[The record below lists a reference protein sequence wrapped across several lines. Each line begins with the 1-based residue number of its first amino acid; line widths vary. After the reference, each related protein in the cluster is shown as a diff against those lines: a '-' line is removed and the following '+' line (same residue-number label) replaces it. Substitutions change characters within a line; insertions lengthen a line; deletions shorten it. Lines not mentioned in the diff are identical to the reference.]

1 MSYYTE
7 QREVTMEKVWLK
19 NYQSGVPIEI
29 SPDKYASINDMFEE
43 VCKLYADYPAFA
55 NMGTVLKYQEIEE
68 QSRAFAAYLQSILKL
83 KKGDSVTLMMP
94 NILQYPIAL
103 FGVLRAGLTVVNV
116 NPLYTPR
123 ELERQLA
130 DSESTTIVILSNF
143 ASTLQSVLEQTEQQ
157 KVNESTKERAQ
168 KNIKIKNIIVT
179 EIGDVFPFPK
189 SLLVNWVV
197 KYVKKMIPKWDVKN
211 IIPFVEV
218 LKTGAQQIFVKP
230 SVTGEDIAFLQYTG
244 GTTGVAKG
252 AMLTHRN
259 MVANVEQATAWI
271 SPLIK
276 PGKEIIITALPL
288 YHIFSLMANCLT
300 FMKMGAFNV
309 LVTNP
314 GDMDGFVKI
323 LRQYPFT
330 TITGVNTLFNALLNQ
345 PEFHSVDFSHLK
357 LALGGGMS
365 VQHAV
370 ALRWQAV
377 TGAPLIEAY
386 GLTETSPAVCIN
398 PLNLTE
404 HNGSIG
410 LAIPSTDVSIRD
422 DQGIALSFNTPGEL
436 WVKGPQVMKG
446 YWKQPE
452 ETRLVLQDGWVR
464 TGDIATID
472 EQGFVRIVDRKKDM
486 ILVSGFNVYPNEVEE
501 VIAMMPEVAEVAVVG
516 VPFETGEIVKAYI
529 VKKDPLLTSDVV
541 LAQCHRALTGY
552 KIPKEIE
559 FRMALPK
566 SNVGKI
572 LRRMLREE

>member
-1 MSYYTE
+1 
-7 QREVTMEKVWLK
+7 MEKIWLK
-19 NYQSGVPIEI
+19 SYQPGVPTEI
-29 SPDKYASINDMFEE
+29 NPDKYASINEMFEE
-43 VCKLYADYPAFA
+43 ACKLYTNRPAFA
-55 NMGTVLKYQEIEE
+55 NMGTLLTYQEIEE
-68 QSRAFAAYLQSILKL
+68 KSRAFAAYLQTTLKL

-103 FGVLRAGLTVVNV
+103 FGVLGAGLTVVNV

-123 ELERQLA
+123 ELERQLT
-130 DSESTTIVILSNF
+130 DSESATIVILSNF
-143 ASTLQSVLEQTEQQ
+143 ASTLQSVLDQTS
-157 KVNESTKERAQ
+157 KKT
-168 KNIKIKNIIVT
+168 KIKNIIIT
-179 EIGDVFPFPK
+179 EIGDVFSFPK

-197 KYVKKMIPKWDVKN
+197 KYVKKVIPKWNIKN
-211 IIPFVEV
+211 IILFTTVLKIGAKQTFIKPEV
-218 LKTGAQQIFVKP
+218 LGK
-230 SVTGEDIAFLQYTG
+230 DIAFLQYTG

-300 FMKMGAFNV
+300 FMKMGALNV

-314 GDMDGFVKI
+314 RDMRGFIKI

-345 PEFHSVDFSHLK
+345 PTFSSVNFSHLK
-357 LALGGGMS
+357 LSLGGGMS
-365 VQHAV
+365 VQHTV
-370 ALRWQAV
+370 AMRWQKV
-377 TGAPLIEAY
+377 TNVPLIEAY
-386 GLTETSPAVCIN
+386 GLTETSPAACIN

-410 LAIPSTDVSIRD
+410 LAIPSTEVSIRD
-422 DQGIALSFNTPGEL
+422 EQGMALSCNSVGEL
-436 WVKGPQVMKG
+436 WVKGPQVMQG

-452 ETRLVLQDGWVR
+452 ETKLVLKDGWVR

-516 VPFETGEIVKAYI
+516 VPFEAGEIVKAYI
-529 VKKDPLLTSDVV
+529 VKKDPVLTIDAV
-541 LAQCHRALTGY
+541 LAHCHRELTGY
-552 KIPKEIE
+552 KIPTEVE
-559 FRMALPK
+559 FKTELPK

-572 LRRMLREE
+572 LRRVLREE

>member
-1 MSYYTE
+1 
-7 QREVTMEKVWLK
+7 MEKVWLK
-19 NYQSGVPIEI
+19 NYQTGVPTEI
-29 SPDKYASINDMFEE
+29 NPDKYASINDMFEE
-43 VCKLYADYPAFA
+43 ACKVYANHPAFT
-55 NMGTVLKYQEIEE
+55 NMGFDLTYQDIEE
-68 QSRAFAAYLQSILKL
+68 KSRAFAAYLQNTLKL

-116 NPLYTPR
+116 NPLYTLH
-123 ELERQLA
+123 ELKHQLVA
-130 DSESTTIVILSNF
+130 SESTTIVILSNF
-143 ASTLQSVLEQTEQQ
+143 ASTLQKVLEETE
-157 KVNESTKERAQ
+157 KEKGREQNQEQ
-168 KNIKIKNIIVT
+168 KNINIKNIIIT
-179 EIGDVFPFPK
+179 EVGDLFPFPK
-189 SLLVNWVV
+189 SFLVNWVI
-197 KYVKKMIPKWDVKN
+197 KYIKKMIPKWDIKS
-211 IIPFVEV
+211 IILFTEV
-218 LKTGAQQIFVKP
+218 LKIGAKEILIKP
-230 SVTGEDIAFLQYTG
+230 QVTGEDIAFLQYTG

-259 MVANVEQATAWI
+259 MVANVEQAAAWI

-314 GDMDGFVKI
+314 RELHGFIKI
-323 LRQYPFT
+323 LKRYPFT

-345 PEFHSVDFSHLK
+345 PTFSSIDFSHLK

-377 TGAPLIEAY
+377 TGVPLIEAY

-410 LAIPSTDVSIRD
+410 LPIPSTDVSIRD
-422 DQGIALSFNTPGEL
+422 EQDKALSFNTAGEL
-436 WVKGPQVMKG
+436 WVKGPQVMPG
-446 YWKQPE
+446 YWKQAA
-452 ETRLVLQDGWVR
+452 ETELALQDGWVR

-472 EQGFVRIVDRKKDM
+472 EQGFVRIIDRKKDM
-486 ILVSGFNVYPNEVEE
+486 ILVSGFNVYPNEVED

-516 VPFETGEIVKAYI
+516 VLIEADEIVKAYI
-529 VKKDPLLTSDVV
+529 VKKDPLLTRDAV
-541 LAQCHRALTGY
+541 LVHCHRELTGY

-559 FRMALPK
+559 FRSELPK

-572 LRRMLREE
+572 LKRVLREHH

>member
-1 MSYYTE
+1 
-7 QREVTMEKVWLK
+7 MEKIWLK
-19 NYQSGVPIEI
+19 NYQPGVPLEI
-29 SPDKYASINDMFEE
+29 NPDKYASINEMFEE
-43 VCKLYADYPAFA
+43 VCKLYADRPAFT
-55 NMGTVLKYQEIEE
+55 NMGSNLTYQEIEE
-68 QSRAFAAYLQSILKL
+68 KSRAFAAYLQTTLKL

-143 ASTLQSVLEQTEQQ
+143 ASTLQSVLDQT
-157 KVNESTKERAQ
+157 S
-168 KNIKIKNIIVT
+168 KNIKIKNIIVA

-189 SLLVNWVV
+189 SLLVNWIV
-197 KYVKKMIPKWDVKN
+197 KYVKKMIPKWDIKN
-211 IIPFVEV
+211 IIPFTEV
-218 LKTGAQQIFVKP
+218 LKTGAKQTFIKP
-230 SVTGEDIAFLQYTG
+230 EVTGEDIAFLQYTG

-259 MVANVEQATAWI
+259 MVANVEQAVAWI

-314 GDMDGFVKI
+314 RDMRGFIKI

-330 TITGVNTLFNALLNQ
+330 TITGVNTLFNALLNH
-345 PEFHSVDFSHLK
+345 PAFRSVNFSHLK

-370 ALRWQAV
+370 AMRWQAV
-377 TGAPLIEAY
+377 TGVPLIEAY

-398 PLNLTE
+398 PLNLRE

-410 LAIPSTDVSIRD
+410 LAISSTDVSIRD
-422 DQGIALSFNTPGEL
+422 KQGMALSFNSPGEL
-436 WVKGPQVMKG
+436 WVKGPQVMQG
-446 YWKQPE
+446 YWKQPA
-452 ETRLVLQDGWVR
+452 ETRLVLEDGWVR

-472 EQGFVRIVDRKKDM
+472 EQGFVRIIDRKKDM

-516 VPFETGEIVKAYI
+516 VPFEAGEIVKAYI
-529 VKKDPLLTSDVV
+529 VKKDALLTSDAV
-541 LAQCHRALTGY
+541 LAHCHRELTGY

-559 FRMALPK
+559 FRTELPK

>member
-1 MSYYTE
+1 
-7 QREVTMEKVWLK
+7 MEKVWLK
-19 NYQSGVPIEI
+19 NYQSGVPTEI
-29 SPDKYASINDMFEE
+29 NPDKYPSINEMFEE
-43 VCKLYADYPAFA
+43 VCKLYADCPAFA
-55 NMGTVLKYQEIEE
+55 NMGTILNYREIEE
-68 QSRAFAAYLQSILKL
+68 KSRAFAAYLQNTLKL
-83 KKGDSVTLMMP
+83 KKGDSVSLMMP

-103 FGVLRAGLTVVNV
+103 CGVLRAGLTVVNV

-123 ELERQLA
+123 ELERQLV

-143 ASTLQSVLEQTEQQ
+143 ASTLQSVLEQKEQ
-157 KVNESTKERAQ
+157 KKIR
-168 KNIKIKNIIVT
+168 IKNIIVT
-179 EIGDVFPFPK
+179 EIGDVFSFPK
-189 SLLVNWVV
+189 SFLVNWFI
-197 KYVKKMIPKWDVKN
+197 KYVKKMIPKWHIKN
-211 IIPFVEV
+211 IIPFKAA
-218 LKTGAQQIFVKP
+218 LKIGTKQTFIKP
-230 SVTGEDIAFLQYTG
+230 LVTGEDIAFLQYTG

-259 MVANVEQATAWI
+259 MIANVEQAVAWI

-314 GDMDGFVKI
+314 RDMRGFVKI

-345 PEFHSVDFSHLK
+345 PAFRFVDFSHLK
-357 LALGGGMS
+357 LTLGGGMS

-370 ALRWQAV
+370 AMRWQLV

-386 GLTETSPAVCIN
+386 GLTEASPAVCIN

-422 DQGIALSFNTPGEL
+422 EQGMALSFNSPGEL
-436 WVKGPQVMKG
+436 WVKGPQVMLG
-446 YWKQPE
+446 YWKQPA
-452 ETRLVLQDGWVR
+452 ETCMVLEDGWVR
-464 TGDIATID
+464 TGDIAMID

-501 VIAMMPEVAEVAVVG
+501 VIAMMPEVAEVAVIG
-516 VPFETGEIVKAYI
+516 VPFEAGEEVKAYI
-529 VKKDPLLTSDVV
+529 VKKDPLLTSETV
-541 LAQCHRALTGY
+541 LAYCHRELTGY

-559 FRMALPK
+559 FRAELPK

-572 LRRMLREE
+572 LRRVLREE